1 MNIPSHGK
9 YKWLPKLYN
18 AITALKPSKII
29 EFGPASG
36 ETTITMAMALKDN
49 NIDGIIKS
57 YDIWNDRYWGSQYN
71 TQNQIDAWGVR
82 DYIQLNNLDFY
93 EWEPEPFDFMY
104 FDINNDGDKIVK
116 LYDIVKEQIDMSGSI
131 VYFEGGSKE
140 RDKYVKDGHKKMN
153 EIKSEVGYQLL
164 TENTK
169 YSLSRI
175 S

>member
-18 AITALKPSKII
+18 AVTALKPNKII

-57 YDIWNDRYWGSQYN
+57 YDIWNNDYWGTQYN
-71 TQNQIDAWGVR
+71 TQNNIDAWGVR
-82 DYIQLNNLDFY
+82 DYIQLDNLDFY
-93 EWEPEPFDFMY
+93 DWEPEPFDFMY
-104 FDINNDGDKIVK
+104 FDINNNGDKILT
-116 LYDIVKEQIDMSGSI
+116 LYNAIKEQIHMAGSV

-140 RDKYVKDGHKKMN
+140 RDNFVKGESKKMN
-153 EIKSEVGYQLL
+153 DVKSEINYQVL
-164 TENTK
+164 TDNIK
-169 YSLSRI
+169 YSVSRI